1 MKKAACLFAV
11 LILAGVMAGGVFA
24 VSSSMDDALTYEG
37 VYIDLLE
44 QEKIDAELEA
54 RRNAP
59 PSDSSGLYIVRYN
72 ADSGYVDGI
81 TIIGDGVTKRQLGFL
96 YGGIELELQFVND
109 VLVGCRKTYAQELTD
124 RLEVGLDQ
132 ERAELSSFW
141 LLKDNYSWITD
152 EDYLELVLAD
162 YTEQVQA
169 YQRAHPGARI
179 SSVANS

>member
-11 LILAGVMAGGVFA
+11 LILAGAMAGGVFA
-24 VSSSMDDALTYEG
+24 VSSSMDDALIYKG

-59 PSDSSGLYIVRYN
+59 SSDSSGLYMVRYN
-72 ADSGYVDGI
+72 ADSGYVDGTTI
-81 TIIGDGVTKRQLGFL
+81 TGDGVTKRQLGFL
-96 YGGIELELQFVND
+96 YDGTELELQFVND
-109 VLVGCRKTYAQELTD
+109 VLVGCRKTYAQELAD
-124 RLEVGLDQ
+124 RLEAGLDQ
-132 ERAELSSFW
+132 EQAELISFW
-141 LLKDNYSWITD
+141 LLKDDSSWITD

-169 YQRAHPGARI
+169 YQSAHPGART
-179 SSVANS
+179 SKEVNF